1 MSQTLHFRTAHQGD
15 IPRLLTLI
23 NTAYQALIHEPWAEE
38 VGMPDEPRATV
49 DSLHSDLARTDGRI
63 VVGEQEGQLVVCAW
77 LGEEED
83 GAGYFGMFAVDPE
96 CQGQGLGKKML
107 NEAVRQ
113 HEAEGRHC
121 MRLAVIRPR
130 RELMAWY
137 NRQGF
142 EYTGKSSAFDP
153 GAGHAPV
160 PLDVM
165 EMPLMVERPRQV
177 RHG

>member
-1 MSQTLHFRTAHQGD
+1 MPHTLHFRKAHQGD
-15 IPRLLTLI
+15 IPRLVTLI

-38 VGMPDEPRATV
+38 VGMPDEPRVTTE
-49 DSLHSDLARTDGRI
+49 SLLNDLSRTDGCI
-63 VVGEQEGQLVVCAW
+63 IVGEQENELVVCAW

-83 GAGYFGMFAVDPE
+83 GAGYFGMFAVDPD

-107 NEAVRQ
+107 
-113 HEAEGRHC
+113 HEAIRRYQNEGREYI
-121 MRLAVIRPR
+121 RLAVIRLR
-130 RELMAWY
+130 HELMAWY

-142 EYTGKSSAFDP
+142 EYTGRSSEFDP

-165 EMPLMVERPRQV
+165 EMPLVSKQV

>member
-1 MSQTLHFRTAHQGD
+1 MSQILHFRTAQQAD

-38 VGMPDEPRATV
+38 IGMPDEPRATV
-49 DSLHSDLARTDGRI
+49 ESLRQDLARTDGCI
-63 VVGEQEGQLVVCAW
+63 VVGEQNDHLVVCAW
-77 LGEEED
+77 LGEESD
-83 GAGYFGMFAVDPE
+83 GAGYFGMFAVDPD

-107 NEAVRQ
+107 NEAVRW
-113 HEAEGRHC
+113 HEAEGRHAI
-121 MRLAVIRPR
+121 RLGVIRPR
-130 RELMAWY
+130 HELMAWY

-165 EMPLMVERPRQV
+165 EMPLRTIQKQAR
-177 RHG
+177 RG